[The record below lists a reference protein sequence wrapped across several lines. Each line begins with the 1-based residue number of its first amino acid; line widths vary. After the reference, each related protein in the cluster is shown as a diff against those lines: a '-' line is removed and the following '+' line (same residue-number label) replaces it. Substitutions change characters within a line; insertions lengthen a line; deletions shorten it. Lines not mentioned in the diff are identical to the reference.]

1 MDLLQTAAA
10 TAAVAEERAFI
21 RLSQQNSHQRA
32 AVRAVAEA
40 DRAAAKEAAKAS
52 ANAAKEAKAR
62 VFRARRASV
71 EAAAAAG
78 AARES
83 ARTKPPS
90 TATAAKAA
98 AKKSLGIGI
107 IEAARERHAAEAVD
121 AARREAMAAYL
132 HNKAE
137 KAASTAEK
145 AGVGL
150 GVDPENDAPPPPR
163 DVRCVRCGYVGLLC
177 Y

>member
-1 MDLLQTAAA
+1 MGAGAAMGAASPVPPPPFPDEAAA
-10 TAAVAEERAFI
+10 LAAGKTQDEIDAW
-21 RLSQQNSHQRA
+21 
-32 AVRAVAEA
+32 
-40 DRAAAKEAAKAS
+40 KEQAGIS
-52 ANAAKEAKAR
+52 
-62 VFRARRASV
+62 
-71 EAAAAAG
+71 AAAAAG